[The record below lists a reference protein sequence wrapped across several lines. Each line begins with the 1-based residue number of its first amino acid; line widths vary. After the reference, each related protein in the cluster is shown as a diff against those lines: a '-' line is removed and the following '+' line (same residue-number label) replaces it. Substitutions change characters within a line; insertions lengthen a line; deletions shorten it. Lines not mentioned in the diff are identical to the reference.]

1 MNQQDWT
8 REWLPAPHQ
17 LNTRYEEP
25 GILESAAVAAA
36 ASQFA
41 TAVTRMVQ
49 EARAGTGEDET
60 GQDETGPRDE
70 AMKLAVSAAVVEHQV
85 SKIEAY
91 IQMEETLDPEEEDD
105 PSPETLQAREQIKRA
120 RATADALSQLAR
132 TGLEELGIPVREETA
147 LSWEETDIEEENR
160 QYRARRLQADAAATI
175 GNAAAI
181 NWLLDRLVEEQ
192 NQDEHDHE
200 RMGGLVL
207 AMWPNEQYLVTGKG
221 PELPPEAATAR
232 KDTIHRVMDMV
243 WDIEE
248 HRPLF
253 LSELT
258 SELTQDERENESIQ
272 YLLSNLNAGPETD
285 PTFEWEA
292 EKPEEAVMAY
302 RHQGS
307 THVKRVSEQYDH
319 PIEIG
324 EALHH
329 CNELEDLIINL
340 HDEDEPEGAETQAH
354 RCLLKMAA
362 AGRTMALINLH
373 DGDWDRR
380 EHAIEM
386 AMQHGGPTRAQE
398 LIRAIYDD
406 QAQAVNDA
414 LARHALLDPPLREGE
429 LRAAMEA
436 ARAAGAA
443 DEALRQTA
451 SMLGVTREG
460 AERLGIA
467 ERKPI
472 PWEEARRIIMH
483 LCATIPSASQERWE
497 RIAAA
502 TGWST
507 DSPEVGELMEITK
520 SREQPPEQGS
530 EG

>member
-8 REWLPAPHQ
+8 RDWLPAPHQ

-41 TAVTRMVQ
+41 TAVTRMAQ
-49 EARAGTGEDET
+49 EARAGTGEDKTGEDET
-60 GQDETGPRDE
+60 GEDETGPRDE
-70 AMKLAVSAAVVEHQV
+70 AMNLAISAAVVEHQV
-85 SKIEAY
+85 STIEAY
-91 IQMEETLDPEEEDD
+91 IQLEEILDPEEGEEDEEDD
-105 PSPETLQAREQIKRA
+105 PPPEALQAKEQIKRA

-132 TGLEELGIPVREETA
+132 TGLEELGIPVIRKETA
-147 LSWEETDIEEENR
+147 PSWEERDIEEKNR
-160 QYRARRLQADAAATI
+160 EYRAHRLQADAAATI

-181 NWLLDRLVEEQ
+181 NWLLDRLVEDE

-200 RMGGLVL
+200 RMGALVL

-221 PELPPEAATAR
+221 PELPPEAAMAR
-232 KDTIHRVMDMV
+232 EDTIRRVMDMI
-243 WDIEE
+243 WNIEE
-248 HRPLF
+248 HRPVF
-253 LSELT
+253 L
-258 SELTQDERENESIQ
+258 SELTQDEWENDGVQ

-285 PTFEWEA
+285 PAFEWDA

-307 THVKRVSEQYDH
+307 THVKRVREQYDH
-319 PIEIG
+319 PIEIR

-329 CNELEDLIINL
+329 CNELEDLIIDL

-362 AGRTMALINLH
+362 VGRAMALINIH
-373 DGDWDRR
+373 DGDWDRN
-380 EHAIEM
+380 EHAIRI
-386 AMQHGGPTRAQE
+386 AMEHGGPTRAQE

-406 QAQAVNDA
+406 QAEAVNDA
-414 LARHALLDPPLREGE
+414 MARHALLDPPLREGE

-460 AERLGIA
+460 TERLGIP

-472 PWEEARRIIMH
+472 PWEKARAIIMH
-483 LCATIPSASQERWE
+483 LCATIPPVTQERWE

-507 DSPEVGELMEITK
+507 DSPEVRELREITK
-520 SREQPPEQGS
+520 SRE
-530 EG
+530 